1 MLHNDLSGS
10 PVLIKD
16 ALGVLHFSAH
26 LTGHPFCFM
35 PSVAEPTDLFSLA
48 SITPEETKLK
58 VCKSEQKSI
67 HLLVVTYNCGVLS
80 SSYHYIS
87 LEYECHW
94 MKSQTK
100 QK

>member
-10 PVLIKD
+10 PVLIKED
-16 ALGVLHFSAH
+16 LGVSHFSAH

-58 VCKSEQKSI
+58 VWKSEQKSI
-67 HLLVVTYNCGVLS
+67 KLLVKTYKCAL
-80 SSYHYIS
+80 
-87 LEYECHW
+87 LCE
-94 MKSQTK
+94 
-100 QK
+100 

>member
-10 PVLIKD
+10 PVLIKV

-26 LTGHPFCFM
+26 MTGHPFCFM
-35 PSVAEPTDLFSLA
+35 PSVAEPTNLFSLA

-67 HLLVVTYNCGVLS
+67 QLLVVTYNCARGVFS
-80 SSYHYIS
+80 S
-87 LEYECHW
+87 
-94 MKSQTK
+94 
-100 QK
+100 